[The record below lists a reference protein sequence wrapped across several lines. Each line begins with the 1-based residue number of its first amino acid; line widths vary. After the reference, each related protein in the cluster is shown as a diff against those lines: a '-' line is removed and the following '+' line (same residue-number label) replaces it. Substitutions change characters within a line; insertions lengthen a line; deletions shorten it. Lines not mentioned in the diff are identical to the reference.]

1 MVADQRWEKQ
11 MQLNLTPEQYNNLRA
26 LINFALD
33 NIPDEQLTE
42 QMLTDAT
49 LYNSLAIT
57 NPEFDQE

>member
-1 MVADQRWEKQ
+1 